1 MVQRDERSDELRVA
15 ALNVHRILR
24 RAALDADHRSE
35 STRGPGRSK
44 RPDNDRPAV
53 VRS

>member
-15 ALNVHRILR
+15 VLNVHRILR
-24 RAALDADHRSE
+24 RAALDGDHRPE
-35 STRGPGRSK
+35 SIRGPDRSK
-44 RPDNDRPAV
+44 RPHNDHPAS